1 MLKDGGVRKKQVK
14 DLSLEISP
22 NCQIS
27 SISPWYC
34 NTTGRQMLPKAV
46 SIQTIQ
52 YISGQSKQPELC

>member
-22 NCQIS
+22 NWQVS

-34 NTTGRQMLPKAV
+34 STVRRQMLPKAV
-46 SIQTIQ
+46 SIQRIQ
-52 YISGQSKQPELC
+52 YISGQSK